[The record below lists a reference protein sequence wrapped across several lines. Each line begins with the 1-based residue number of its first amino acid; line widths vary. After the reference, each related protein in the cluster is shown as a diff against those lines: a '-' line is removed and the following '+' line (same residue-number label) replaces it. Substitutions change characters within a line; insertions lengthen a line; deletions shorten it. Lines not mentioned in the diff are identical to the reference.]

1 MDLFSKPD
9 DKITLDLS
17 PSKADFYP
25 NFLTKKQ
32 ADFLFDNL
40 FRKNSVEARDDKFY
54 GEKLAQFLGLRIGIQ
69 RKIKNIS
76 IQALKFYQFHTP
88 R

>member
-40 FRKNSVEARDDKFY
+40 L
-54 GEKLAQFLGLRIGIQ
+54 EKLRGSKR
-69 RKIKNIS
+69 R
-76 IQALKFYQFHTP
+76 
-88 R
+88 